1 MSILFISKIWRV
13 CGMNIEKTNIEGAYI
28 IQNNYIKDERGYF
41 LRLFCNDELKKKGLD
56 FEVKQS
62 NMSYSAK
69 KGTLRGMHYQM
80 PPYAEIK
87 VFRCIKGAVFDAI
100 ADIRKDSPTYG
111 KHFTVELSEEN
122 GKMIYIPPYVAHG
135 IQTLE
140 DDSMVVY
147 FVSELYVPNSLA
159 YLRWDDKFF
168 NIKWPKCENRI
179 MSEKDRNIPDFKG

>member
-1 MSILFISKIWRV
+1 
-13 CGMNIEKTNIEGAYI
+13 MNILETNIDGAYI

-111 KHFTVELSEEN
+111 KYFTVELSEEN

-135 IQTLE
+135 IQTIE

-168 NIKWPKCENRI
+168 NIKWPQCKNRI
-179 MSEKDRNIPDFKG
+179 MSEKDRNIPDFKP